1 MDTRLIPTGLIA
13 AFSTILL
20 CSVANGHT
28 LEELK
33 KEMKEVSDPLARITR
48 AYEGAPPGAL
58 REQLH
63 AAQHELLLIHQRGEM
78 DRKCIE
84 LLTKIPALERKF
96 QKLEKAGK
104 AEEAEQVQVLIDQG
118 KAITTVACPTPPR

>member
-1 MDTRLIPTGLIA
+1 MDTRLVPTRLIA
-13 AFSTILL
+13 TFSTILL
-20 CSVANGHT
+20 CSIASGHT
-28 LEELK
+28 LNDLTQDGG
-33 KEMKEVSDPLARITR
+33 EVSDSLARLTR
-48 AYEGAPPGAL
+48 AYEETTDGPL
-58 REQLH
+58 RAQLH
-63 AAQHELLLIHQRGEM
+63 AAQHELLLIRQRGAM

-104 AEEAEQVQVLIDQG
+104 AEEAEQVQVMIDQA